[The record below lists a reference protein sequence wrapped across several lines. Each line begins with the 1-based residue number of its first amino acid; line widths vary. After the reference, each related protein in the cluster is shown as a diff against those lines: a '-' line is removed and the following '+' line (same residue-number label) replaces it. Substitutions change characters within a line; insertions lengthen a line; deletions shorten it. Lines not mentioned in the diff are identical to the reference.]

1 VAAPGALTAHWRAP
15 ARAITIEGEPA
26 SRDDDRR
33 RMDPEQREPEDE
45 RREYEPPELTV
56 LASVEE
62 ATLMGAEAVQ
72 TSDGTSFSGF

>member
-1 VAAPGALTAHWRAP
+1 
-15 ARAITIEGEPA
+15 
-26 SRDDDRR
+26 
-33 RMDPEQREPEDE
+33 MDPEQREPEDE